1 MAYKTQNLAYHLCRK
16 PIVDFCEGKKKSD
29 SDSIDK
35 ESSIFNVKAL
45 WYDVKIL

>member
-16 PIVDFCEGKKKSD
+16 QIVDFCEGKKKSD